1 MKDMTGPMTPFDHR
15 PDARLGEALR
25 AALDAGDQAAFVARV
40 LAAAARPAR
49 TVEVLAA
56 WARRGLAA
64 AMAAAALAG
73 FLVGRGSAPTAS
85 PEDALAP
92 TGAGAA
98 SVALVTATRP
108 PDASVVF
115 ASLVAGGR

>member
-1 MKDMTGPMTPFDHR
+1 MTGPMTPFDHR

-40 LAAAARPAR
+40 LAVAARPAR
-49 TVEVLAA
+49 TLEVLAA
-56 WARRGLAA
+56 WARRGLVA
-64 AMAAAALAG
+64 AMAAAVAG
-73 FLVGRGSAPTAS
+73 FLVGRGSAPTSS

-92 TGAGAA
+92 ASAGAA

-115 ASLVAGGR
+115 ASLVSGSR